1 MPEWSTI
8 GLFLAAAIVL
18 VIIPGPNILYI
29 VTRGVHQGRSAGIA
43 SALGVETA
51 TLIHVAAATLGLSA
65 ILASSATA
73 FSVVKYA
80 GAAYL
85 LYLGARALI
94 GGEREAAERELPPM
108 NLGQIYRQG
117 VVVNALNPKTALFFL
132 AFLPQFV
139 DPARGSVAL
148 QTLVLG
154 ILLAMLG
161 LTNDII
167 YALAAGR
174 AGAWLKG
181 NARFRAMERRLS
193 GVVYIG
199 LGVTTAFVGGET
211 RQ

>member
-8 GLFLAAAIVL
+8 GLFLAAATVL

-29 VTRGVHQGRSAGIA
+29 VTRGVHQGRAAGIA

-73 FSVVKYA
+73 FSVVKYV

-85 LYLGARALI
+85 IYLGARALF
-94 GGEREAAERELPPM
+94 GGEGEASERDLPPM
-108 NLGQIYRQG
+108 NLSQIYRQG
-117 VVVNALNPKTALFFL
+117 VIVNALNPKTALFFL

-139 DPARGSVAL
+139 DPARGSVAM
-148 QTLVLG
+148 QTLFLG
-154 ILLAMLG
+154 VLLAILG
-161 LTNDII
+161 LANDVV

-181 NARFRAMERRLS
+181 NARFKSIERRLS
-193 GVVYIG
+193 GIVYIG
-199 LGVTTAFVGGET
+199 LGVTTAFVGGEG
-211 RQ
+211 RK